1 MRVIAII
8 PSAGLGRRIKP
19 SMKRNNSYLPKQFL
33 KISGKEILLHTIEKF
48 EKADLVDEI
57 IISCGGEYL
66 DLTSDLI
73 SKYKLKKVTTIVTGG
88 KERQHSVYNAFI
100 NSNASSSDLVCVHDA
115 VRPFI
120 SPTEIDQLISFAKKF
135 KSIVAAVKASDTIKS
150 GKTFVEKTLDRNKI
164 WLVQTPQI
172 FSCGILK
179 KAYEH
184 AWEQNFI
191 GTDEASIVE
200 RIGKHVYF
208 FEIKSENRKITTRLD
223 FEYANFLLK

>member
-8 PSAGLGRRIKP
+8 PSAGLGRRIESSLKG
-19 SMKRNNSYLPKQFL
+19 KKSYLPKQFL
-33 KISGKEILLHTIEKF
+33 KISGKEILIHTIEKF
-48 EKADLVDEI
+48 EQADFIDEI
-57 IISCGGEYL
+57 LISSGREYL
-66 DLTSDLI
+66 DHTSKLI

-88 KERQHSVYNAFI
+88 EERQHSVYNAFK
-100 NSNASSSDLVCVHDA
+100 NSYASPSDLICVHDA

-120 SPTEIDQLISFAKKF
+120 SSIEINELILSAKKF

-150 GKTFVEKTLDRNKI
+150 GHSFVEKTLDRNKI

-172 FSCGILK
+172 FSYEILR
-179 KAYEH
+179 KAFNR

-200 RIGKHVYF
+200 RIGRPVYF
-208 FEIKSENRKITTRLD
+208 YEIKGENRKITTNLD
-223 FEYANFLLK
+223 LEYANFLLK